1 MFANSAP
8 TENICVVCKG
18 FSIDSVPLCAGL
30 PKDGSIKELEKV
42 WQTMK
47 STGYSLQPVSLLVS
61 LIHTVEEAYDLA
73 HRWKLSNN
81 EKRLGVFI
89 VAHRGEA
96 YEAGMPSKVWQD
108 FLVDGVPSNT
118 VLELLLYCGRG
129 EMAVEM
135 QQWKV
140 PKFPVSGKDLK
151 AMEFQP
157 GPLMGSVLR
166 ELRDRW
172 KESYFTLDHDELMQ
186 LAVKERERHRA
197 LGHKM
202 AEDPTKHVSKLML
215 KHKIET
221 ERQT

>member
-1 MFANSAP
+1 M
-8 TENICVVCKG
+8 CCVCKE
-18 FSIDSVPLCAGL
+18 FSTDSMPVCAGL
-30 PKDGSIKELEKV
+30 PKDGGIKELERV

-47 STGYSLQPVSLLVS
+47 STGCSLQPVSLLVS

-89 VAHRGEA
+89 VAHRGDA
-96 YEAGMPSKVWQD
+96 YKADVPSKVWQD
-108 FLVDGVPSNT
+108 FLVDGVPPST

-129 EMAVEM
+129 EMADEM
-135 QQWKV
+135 QQWRV
-140 PKFPVSGKDLK
+140 PKFPVSGTDLK

-157 GPLMGSVLR
+157 GPLIGSVLR

-186 LAVKERERHRA
+186 FAMKERERHHA
-197 LGHKM
+197 LNHKM
-202 AEDPTKHVSKLML
+202 AEDATKHVSKLML
-215 KHKIET
+215 KHKVET